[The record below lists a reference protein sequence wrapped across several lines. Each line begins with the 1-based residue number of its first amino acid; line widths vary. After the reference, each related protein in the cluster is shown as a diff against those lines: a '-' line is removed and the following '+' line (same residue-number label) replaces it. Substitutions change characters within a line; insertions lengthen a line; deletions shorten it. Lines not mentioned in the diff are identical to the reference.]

1 MTVQELF
8 EYIDMVKPNAFDDA
22 DKLRWLNQFDGEI
35 QTEMFLIKEPELY
48 ENLDEELHL
57 KSPWDMLY
65 EYYMTAM
72 VDFWNGEYDKY
83 STTMEMYNAKYDS
96 FCVAMTTHYPTIGP
110 LVWGYMTTGGEKT

>member
-1 MTVQELF
+1 MTVKELF

-96 FCVAMTTHYPTIGP
+96 FCVAMTTHYPTIDP